1 MKDKVKK
8 KLLKCMSFTTRK
20 PKPPVE
26 RRHSVN
32 MDGHDFSEKD
42 YEPNEAT
49 SDSVSNKSKP
59 PSVKRQNSIRL
70 SKKSDSALS
79 TGTSEISTKSRLRAA
94 AKAVNLIGNLHAS
107 EPTYFQEPKQAE
119 DPYTVLKT
127 QACDAIRNAF
137 SLAFPEGEEL
147 KLNIDNAFPLL
158 KSLGFNPHVEKV
170 VDLVR
175 ESGIESF
182 GEIDPTEFETV
193 VLGLV
198 QTKDAELWD
207 KRLEEK
213 QRQHDLREAEK
224 AKKEADLI
232 KLEAD
237 RRRAGFDV
245 EEVETD
251 EFEEFERRRQE
262 EAALLAREARE
273 DQLYDN
279 MQMAFKFIDSDGDGV
294 ISTSDVYNL
303 MMGLG
308 EMLTDD
314 ELFGMVN
321 VVDLD
326 CDGKVTFDDFRKF
339 LLPQSGDETLITSP
353 AELAQR
359 LIESTAPVSVA
370 YDTKAENADK
380 DADVVNENVGEN
392 ADVIPNQNADDING
406 GGVETELGNGE
417 KEKEETAVTSE
428 AEVVTEKTEEDTKK
442 KADYQRKRSML
453 WGYTSSSSTDTVKR
467 EDRVTSVS
475 SESDSVFL
483 DAKQT
488 TPDTP
493 EVITDDG
500 TLDCANLEKPEV
512 DDDNRLTDPPDTPGQ
527 LLLDA
532 IKEEDEHSNYD
543 VERKGDE
550 KEVNDKH
557 EQKPDVKPV
566 LHIEHK
572 KKLFSRQSS
581 SASLKTKFTE
591 SFVDSG
597 VETMDSVNCSEMLDL
612 PDEYDIDMSGDETEE
627 AKAASTSHPATKHS
641 ARAIYDDNQEDEDMV
656 EAHHVHESLSRV
668 SSTESLS
675 KLEDLESEM
684 PTERVKNFVNEIMR
698 IDLPKSPTSGE
709 LNVKLKESDRL
720 TRAEYLQNAIL
731 QRSATAPSLT
741 VSKSNT
747 GRPDTARRSDIPCS
761 HINIDLT
768 LDTTPK
774 ANVRTVRQ
782 GRERSTSARSS
793 RDVNGTSVS
802 VSVIDLM
809 KNVSN
814 DENRSPVSERCR
826 WPTRL
831 LTRPRSPHMKMP
843 YSQREQKIDLNLGGR
858 HIEAHE
864 RIPLP
869 QRRAQSAH
877 PLSRTT
883 ASATSRTPATPKPPI
898 KRPQTASLPMTYRK
912 PEPNKETVILSV
924 HPFANSDAL
933 YPNKNLL
940 TSYHHGFKSIWPTG
954 RKINFIQNKK
964 PFESFELNSY
974 SRAIERKQ
982 FPFKTK
988 HNTSIKQAT
997 PVVSTD
1003 ESMCVIA
1010 HKQQV
1015 IKGNNTK
1022 HSDDAKKPSVRKLSL
1037 YLATDS
1043 TPRMAR

>member
-127 QACDAIRNAF
+127 QACDA
-137 SLAFPEGEEL
+137 
-147 KLNIDNAFPLL
+147 
-158 KSLGFNPHVEKV
+158 
-170 VDLVR
+170 
-175 ESGIESF
+175 F

-232 KLEAD
+232 KLEA
-237 RRRAGFDV
+237 
-245 EEVETD
+245 
-251 EFEEFERRRQE
+251 
-262 EAALLAREARE
+262 
-273 DQLYDN
+273 
-279 MQMAFKFIDSDGDGV
+279 DGDGV

-453 WGYTSSSSTDTVKR
+453 WGYTSSSSTDT
-467 EDRVTSVS
+467 
-475 SESDSVFL
+475 
-483 DAKQT
+483 T

-720 TRAEYLQNAIL
+720 TPFCHSTI
-731 QRSATAPSLT
+731 
-741 VSKSNT
+741 
-747 GRPDTARRSDIPCS
+747 
-761 HINIDLT
+761 ID
-768 LDTTPK
+768 
-774 ANVRTVRQ
+774 
-782 GRERSTSARSS
+782 S
-793 RDVNGTSVS
+793 
-802 VSVIDLM
+802 
-809 KNVSN
+809 
-814 DENRSPVSERCR
+814 
-826 WPTRL
+826 
-831 LTRPRSPHMKMP
+831 
-843 YSQREQKIDLNLGGR
+843 
-858 HIEAHE
+858 
-864 RIPLP
+864 
-869 QRRAQSAH
+869 
-877 PLSRTT
+877 
-883 ASATSRTPATPKPPI
+883 
-898 KRPQTASLPMTYRK
+898 
-912 PEPNKETVILSV
+912 
-924 HPFANSDAL
+924 
-933 YPNKNLL
+933 
-940 TSYHHGFKSIWPTG
+940 FK
-954 RKINFIQNKK
+954 K
-964 PFESFELNSY
+964 
-974 SRAIERKQ
+974 
-982 FPFKTK
+982 
-988 HNTSIKQAT
+988 
-997 PVVSTD
+997 
-1003 ESMCVIA
+1003 
-1010 HKQQV
+1010 
-1015 IKGNNTK
+1015 
-1022 HSDDAKKPSVRKLSL
+1022 
-1037 YLATDS
+1037 
-1043 TPRMAR
+1043 

>member
-127 QACDAIRNAF
+127 QACDA
-137 SLAFPEGEEL
+137 
-147 KLNIDNAFPLL
+147 
-158 KSLGFNPHVEKV
+158 
-170 VDLVR
+170 
-175 ESGIESF
+175 F

-237 RRRAGFDV
+237 
-245 EEVETD
+245 
-251 EFEEFERRRQE
+251 
-262 EAALLAREARE
+262 
-273 DQLYDN
+273 
-279 MQMAFKFIDSDGDGV
+279 GDGV

-326 CDGKVTFDDFRKF
+326 CDGKVTFD
-339 LLPQSGDETLITSP
+339 GDETLITSP

-380 DADVVNENVGEN
+380 DADVLNENVGEN
-392 ADVIPNQNADDING
+392 ADVIPNQNADDVNG
-406 GGVETELGNGE
+406 GGVETELGSGE

-453 WGYTSSSSTDTVKR
+453 WGYTSSSSTDT
-467 EDRVTSVS
+467 
-475 SESDSVFL
+475 
-483 DAKQT
+483 T

-698 IDLPKSPTSGE
+698 IDLPKSPTSGD
-709 LNVKLKESDRL
+709 LNVNLKESDRL
-720 TRAEYLQNAIL
+720 TPFCHSTI
-731 QRSATAPSLT
+731 
-741 VSKSNT
+741 
-747 GRPDTARRSDIPCS
+747 
-761 HINIDLT
+761 ID
-768 LDTTPK
+768 
-774 ANVRTVRQ
+774 
-782 GRERSTSARSS
+782 S
-793 RDVNGTSVS
+793 
-802 VSVIDLM
+802 
-809 KNVSN
+809 
-814 DENRSPVSERCR
+814 
-826 WPTRL
+826 
-831 LTRPRSPHMKMP
+831 
-843 YSQREQKIDLNLGGR
+843 
-858 HIEAHE
+858 
-864 RIPLP
+864 
-869 QRRAQSAH
+869 
-877 PLSRTT
+877 
-883 ASATSRTPATPKPPI
+883 
-898 KRPQTASLPMTYRK
+898 
-912 PEPNKETVILSV
+912 
-924 HPFANSDAL
+924 
-933 YPNKNLL
+933 
-940 TSYHHGFKSIWPTG
+940 FK
-954 RKINFIQNKK
+954 K
-964 PFESFELNSY
+964 
-974 SRAIERKQ
+974 
-982 FPFKTK
+982 
-988 HNTSIKQAT
+988 
-997 PVVSTD
+997 
-1003 ESMCVIA
+1003 
-1010 HKQQV
+1010 
-1015 IKGNNTK
+1015 
-1022 HSDDAKKPSVRKLSL
+1022 
-1037 YLATDS
+1037 
-1043 TPRMAR
+1043 